1 MSEPTIKPRW
11 IDRWRARPAWHW
23 WWLFILPATQRRPIA
38 LLDGLALRARAWVAG
53 ELGVEQPAP
62 LRLWLWRV
70 FVLPDSYAYR
80 HTKMLWRIIRQA
92 VMWPIYTLLRAWR
105 PVQHWLDLQIDRA
118 AIGDRM
124 DSAALA
130 LPTLT
135 LGWRLLI
142 AVVCLPLLGVI
153 VSTPLQPLDQALF
166 AVLMLGLAVFARQMP
181 GKTARVF
188 LLTLSLVATL
198 RYLWWRVTATLPYN
212 EPVDLAFALILFAA
226 ELYAVTILLL
236 GYFQTAWPLGREVAT
251 LPANTD
257 EWPSVDVY
265 IPTYNEP
272 LKVLRPTVL
281 AALGMDWPADKL
293 SIWVLDDG
301 RRDDIK
307 RFSEEAGV
315 NYLIRPNNFHA
326 KAGNL
331 NHALQHSTGD
341 YIAIFDCDHIP
352 TRPFLRATM
361 GWFLKDPKCAVV
373 QTPHHFFSPDP
384 FRRNLGM
391 KDGEPAEDMLFHGLL
406 QDGNDFWNATFFCGS
421 CAVIKR
427 EPLLEVGG
435 IAVETVTEDAHTAL
449 KLHRRGYTTAFIN
462 MPQAAGLAT
471 ESIADH
477 VGQRIRWAR
486 GMIQIFRTDNPWR
499 GPGLSWAQR
508 LCYTSSML
516 HFLYGIPRL
525 IFLLAPMAYLFFELH
540 LIATTA
546 AAIIAYIL
554 PQLIHANLANSR
566 AQGHHRHSFWSEVY
580 ETVLA
585 WYIAVPTTMAL
596 INPKLGK
603 FNVTS
608 KGNLVDSSFYDWGI
622 AKPYLLLII
631 INIAGLGFGVVRLL
645 APDNPEV
652 GTVLLN
658 VFWVLYNLVVL
669 GVAMGASRESMQLRV
684 SPRVNGEMP
693 VVVYRIDGQAI
704 RAQSLD
710 YSMTGIGLVLP
721 DGIDLA
727 DDEHLRILLPSDDDE
742 MAFNAQVMWRSE
754 RRVGL
759 RFENMT
765 LRDEANLVRCTFA
778 RPGAWYTS
786 PVVSDKPWQS
796 LARINALCWQAY
808 SQLFSLIPTLWRLR
822 RERHHSSAVERT

>member
-1 MSEPTIKPRW
+1 PVKRWLDAW
-11 IDRWRARPAWHW
+11 IDRRTLGKR
-23 WWLFILPATQRRPIA
+23 
-38 LLDGLALRARAWVAG
+38 LD
-53 ELGVEQPAP
+53 
-62 LRLWLWRV
+62 
-70 FVLPDSYAYR
+70 
-80 HTKMLWRIIRQA
+80 
-92 VMWPIYTLLRAWR
+92 VM
-105 PVQHWLDLQIDRA
+105 
-118 AIGDRM
+118 
-124 DSAALA
+124 ALA

-135 LGWRLLI
+135 VGWRVLI
-142 AVVCLPLLGVI
+142 AFVCLPLLALI
-153 VSTPLQPLDQALF
+153 VSTPLEPLDQALF
-166 AVLMLGLAVFARQMP
+166 AVLMLGLAMFSRQMP

-188 LLTLSLVATL
+188 LLTLSIVATL
-198 RYLWWRVTATLPYN
+198 RYLWWRVTGTMPVG
-212 EPVDLAFALILFAA
+212 EPVDLVFALILFAA

-236 GYFQTAWPLGREVAT
+236 GYFQTAWPLNREEAP
-251 LPANTD
+251 LPDSRA

-281 AALGMDWPADKL
+281 AALGLDWPADKL

-331 NHALQHSTGD
+331 NHALQYSTGD

-352 TRPFLRATM
+352 TRPFLRSTM

-391 KDGEPAEDMLFHGLL
+391 ADGEPAEDMLFHGLL

-427 EPLLEVGG
+427 GPLLEVGG

-462 MPQAAGLAT
+462 KPQAAGLST
-471 ESIADH
+471 ESIAGH
-477 VGQRIRWAR
+477 VGQRVRWAR
-486 GMIQIFRTDNPWR
+486 GMIQIFRTDNPWS
-499 GPGLSWAQR
+499 GPGLSFAQR

-525 IFLLAPMAYLFFELH
+525 IFLLAPMAYLFFGLH

-546 AAIIAYIL
+546 TAIIAYIL

-566 AQGHHRHSFWSEVY
+566 AQGQHRHSFWSEIY
-580 ETVLA
+580 ETVMA

-608 KGNLVDSSFYDWGI
+608 KGSIVDNSFYDWGI
-622 AKPYLLLII
+622 AKPYLALIV
-631 INIAGLGFGVVRLL
+631 INIAGLIFGIVRLL
-645 APDNPEV
+645 SPDSSEV

-669 GVAMGASRESMQLRV
+669 GVAMGASRETQQLRV

-693 VVVYRIDGQAI
+693 VVLYRLGGQAI
-704 RAQSLD
+704 RAQSVD
-710 YSMTGIGLVLP
+710 YSMTGLGVVLP
-721 DGIDLA
+721 KGIDLN
-727 DDEHLRILLPSDDDE
+727 DGEHVRLLLPSDDDE
-742 MAFNAQVMWRSE
+742 MAFSAQVMWRHH

-759 RFENMT
+759 RFENLT

-778 RPGAWYTS
+778 RPGAWYAS
-786 PVVSDKPWQS
+786 PVVNDKPWRS
-796 LARINALCWQAY
+796 LARINTMCWQAY
-808 SQLFSLIPTLWRLR
+808 GELFLLIPAYWRSR
-822 RERHHSSAVERT
+822 RMRQINPTVERS